1 MKQVGCPAEIQGV
14 GKTCRAGWGGP
25 GASGPTELG
34 EIGKPRSIPQLGSNF
49 KTVFCPTKMFLEMAS
64 KLGEQQSRIECPVR
78 HMGLR
83 PNYRWP

>member
-34 EIGKPRSIPQLGSNF
+34 EIGKPRSKPA
-49 KTVFCPTKMFLEMAS
+49 EAS
-64 KLGEQQSRIECPVR
+64 L
-78 HMGLR
+78 
-83 PNYRWP
+83 